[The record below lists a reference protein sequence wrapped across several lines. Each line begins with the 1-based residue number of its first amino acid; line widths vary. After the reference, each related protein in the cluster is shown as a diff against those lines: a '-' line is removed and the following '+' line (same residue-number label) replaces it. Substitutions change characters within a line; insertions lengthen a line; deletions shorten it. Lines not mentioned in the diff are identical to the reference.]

1 MKVLKFGGKAL
12 KEGPALRNSLE
23 IIQEEKKKG
32 DIAVVVSAVSNS
44 TDLLLTA
51 AEKARGGDDFS
62 NELLEFIKNHE
73 IQKNNGA
80 LSDLFKELEE
90 KLQLLQNGN
99 DIPEDDILAYGEV
112 CSSHFVVGE
121 LSRLEVSSSAVDA
134 RHFIKVSKTDNDP
147 KVDVQLSQELSS
159 AIFSTYDFTSV
170 PIVTGFIAS
179 NGTSRTVTLG
189 RNGSNYSAALVADF
203 LNAEELQNWTTV
215 DGIYTAEPGLVPD
228 ARLIDR
234 MSFKEAQELA
244 NFGANILHPKTI
256 EPLVEKG
263 INLRILN
270 TLNPKGK
277 GTVVTANG
285 NGNKI
290 KAVSV
295 LKDVS
300 LVTIEGNGLLH
311 KVGIDARIF
320 KTLGENGISIR
331 LVSQASSERGVGFVV
346 DKKDGGIAAELLS
359 QEFEDEL
366 KKGSV
371 SEINL
376 DTEMAILAI
385 VGRHNYSLEKAIYGL
400 RRNGIW
406 MHLISNSISGEHI
419 SLVVDKSNLN
429 KAVNIVHSHVFGAI
443 TTINVFCLGK
453 GEVGSNLINQILAT
467 NDEIVKNRR
476 LRINVI
482 GVADSQ
488 RYILDR
494 SGVGNDW
501 KKELIESDQVN
512 NLNEI
517 IEKIGELY
525 LENIIIADNTSS
537 QEVTDHYTAF
547 LKAGFDIVASNKKL
561 NSGKYVKYEE
571 VRKLLKQ
578 KGRLFYYEAN
588 VGAGLPVIDTLKQLT
603 DSAESITRIRG
614 IFSGSLSY
622 LFNTFSELDRP
633 FSDILL
639 EAKEKGLTEADPR
652 EDLSGLD
659 VARKLIILSRE
670 VGLKTDL
677 EDVQIENLIPGQLS
691 QTSDFDS
698 FINQRKILDD
708 HYKVRHESLSEEKV
722 LRYVGD
728 MDVNDRKLKVSLV
741 EVDKDSPL
749 GNIKGTDSI
758 FEVYTKDYGE
768 RPLVIQGAGAGGKVT
783 ARGVYSDIIRIGR
796 AS

>member
-12 KEGPALRNSLE
+12 KEGQALRNSLE
-23 IIQEEKKKG
+23 IIREEKSKG
-32 DIAVVVSAVSNS
+32 AIAVVVSAVSDS
-44 TDLLLTA
+44 TDLLLA
-51 AEKARGGDDFS
+51 AAKKARNGKDFS
-62 NELLEFIKNHE
+62 DELLDFIKNHQT
-73 IQKNNGA
+73 QKNNE
-80 LSDLFKELEE
+80 DLVKLFNELGE
-90 KLQLLQNGN
+90 KLNLLQSGS
-99 DIPEDDILAYGEV
+99 DISEDEILAYGEL
-112 CSSHFVVGE
+112 CSTHFVVGE
-121 LSRLEVSSSAVDA
+121 LAKLKTLASAIDA
-134 RHFIKVSKTDNDP
+134 RDFIKVSNADNDP
-147 KVDVQLSQELSS
+147 KVDIQLSKELSS
-159 AIFSTYDFTSV
+159 TVFSTYDFSSI

-270 TLNPKGK
+270 TLNPTGK
-277 GTVVTANG
+277 GTVVSSNG

-320 KTLGENGISIR
+320 KTLGEHGISIR

-346 DKKDGGIAAELLS
+346 DKEDGEKASELLS
-359 QEFEDEL
+359 QEFSNEL
-366 KKGSV
+366 AKGSV
-371 SEINL
+371 SEIKL

-419 SLVVDKSNLN
+419 SLVIDKSNLN

-476 LRINVI
+476 LRIKVI

-494 SGVGNDW
+494 SGVGEAW
-501 KKELIESDQVN
+501 KEELAASKMVN
-512 NLNEI
+512 NLDEI

-537 QEVTDHYTAF
+537 QEVTDHYTSF

-561 NSGKYVKYEE
+561 NSGAYVKYEE

-633 FSDILL
+633 FTDILL
-639 EAKEKGLTEADPR
+639 EAKKKGLTEADPR

-670 VGLKTDL
+670 VGLRTDL
-677 EDVQIENLIPGQLS
+677 EDVKIENLIPDQLE
-691 QTSDFDS
+691 QAEDFDS
-698 FINQRKILDD
+698 FVNQREILDN
-708 HYKVRHESLSEEKV
+708 HYKARHKNLTEEKV

-728 MDVNDRKLKVSLV
+728 MDVKDRKLKVSLV
-741 EVDKDSPL
+741 EVEKDSPL
-749 GNIKGTDSI
+749 GNIKGSDSI